1 MKIGVSSYSYSGI
14 FGKDGFDIYKL
25 IKTVK
30 EQGFDG
36 IEFAGVPNGETDIW
50 EFCKLVKKLCAD
62 EGLEIINYC
71 VGSDFINGG
80 GGDINKEI
88 EAVKRHV
95 DIAEA
100 IGSPLMRHDATRGP
114 DKTAPLP
121 RGFDD
126 LVERLAQGYREVT
139 VYAEKK
145 NIRTTV
151 ENHGYFVQDSARV
164 EKLIN
169 KTAHKNFGALIDI
182 GNFLCAD
189 ENPVYAAGI
198 LAPYAFHVHA
208 KDFHVK
214 NGMGPDPGEGFFK
227 SRGGNYLRGAI
238 VGHGSAPVDQC
249 LNILKNSGYEGYLS
263 LEFEGLEHPLTGTSL
278 GLRYLKKFLTG

>member
-1 MKIGVSSYSYSGI
+1 MKIGVSAYSYSRL

-25 IKTVK
+25 VKTVK

-36 IEFAGVPNGETDIW
+36 IEFAGIPGEDSAEDIF
-50 EFCKLVKKLCAD
+50 ELCGEVKKICAD
-62 EGLEIINYC
+62 EELEVINYC
-71 VGSDFINGG
+71 IGSDFLNGSN
-80 GGDINKEI
+80 GDVEKEI
-88 EAVKRHV
+88 ERVKRHV

-100 IGSPLMRHDATRGP
+100 IGSKCMRHDATWGVAKNVP
-114 DKTAPLP
+114 PP

-126 LVERLAQGYREVT
+126 VVDRIAHGYREVT

-145 NIRTTV
+145 GIVTSI
-151 ENHGYFVQDSARV
+151 ENHGYFVQDSVRV

-169 KTAHKNFGALIDI
+169 KVGHSNFGALIDI

-189 ENPVYAAGI
+189 ENPIYAVGV
-198 LAPYAFHVHA
+198 LAPYAKHVHA

-214 NGMGPDPGEGFFK
+214 SGMLKNPGEGFFK

-238 VGHGSAPVDQC
+238 VGHGNAPVDQC
-249 LNILKNSGYEGYLS
+249 IAILKNQGYDGYIS
-263 LEFEGLEHPLTGTSL
+263 LEFEGLEDPVLGTTIGRKYLTQL
-278 GLRYLKKFLTG
+278 I

>member
-1 MKIGVSSYSYSGI
+1 MKLGVSAYSYSRI
-14 FGKDGFDIYKL
+14 LGKNGFDVAKL

-36 IEFAGVPNGETDIW
+36 IEFSDIPLWDGESDIFKYCA
-50 EFCKLVKKLCAD
+50 EIKKICAD
-62 EGLEIINYC
+62 EGLEVINYC
-71 VGSDFINGG
+71 TGADFLNGS
-80 GGDINKEI
+80 GGDVEKEI
-88 EAVKRHV
+88 ARVQHQV

-100 IGSPLMRHDATRGP
+100 IGAPRMRHDASRGYDRNVP
-114 DKTAPLP
+114 PP

-126 LVERLAQGYREVT
+126 ALETLAHGYREVT

-145 NIRTTV
+145 GITTSI
-151 ENHGYFVQDSARV
+151 ENHGYFAQDSSRV

-169 KTAHKNFGALIDI
+169 KVGSKNFGALIDI

-189 ENPVYAAGI
+189 ENPVTAVGV
-198 LAPYAFHVHA
+198 LAPYAKHVHA

-214 NGMGPDPGEGFFK
+214 SGMLRNPGDGFFK

-238 VGHGSAPVDQC
+238 VGHGNAPVDQC
-249 LNILKNSGYEGYLS
+249 IGILKNQGYDGFIS
-263 LEFEGLEHPLTGTSL
+263 IEFEGLEDPILGTTI
-278 GLRYLKKFLTG
+278 GRKYLLQLI